1 MRKRILI
8 LGGTT
13 EARECGELLAHRS
26 DFDVTLSLAGRTA
39 SPAAQPVPV
48 RRGGFGGIV
57 GLVSYLREHQIDA
70 VIDATHPFA
79 ATMSA
84 HAWSAAVQTDTPLI
98 AIRRPAWS
106 PEAGDRWTEVHD
118 AKEAVRALAPAAQ
131 NVFLALGRQEIAEFA
146 HAPQHRYL
154 IRSVDAVDPPLDVPY
169 ARYILA
175 RGPFEE
181 DEERKLLVANTID
194 VLVAKNSGG
203 AAAYGKIVAA
213 RKLGI
218 SVILFR
224 RPPELPVP
232 NVSTATE
239 TVAWLDHVLGP
250 AADERGV

>member
-1 MRKRILI
+1 
-8 LGGTT
+8 
-13 EARECGELLAHRS
+13 
-26 DFDVTLSLAGRTA
+26 V
-39 SPAAQPVPV
+39 
-48 RRGGFGGIV
+48 
-57 GLVSYLREHQIDA
+57 
-70 VIDATHPFA
+70 
-79 ATMSA
+79 
-84 HAWSAAVQTDTPLI
+84 HAWSAAAHTDMPLI

-106 PEAGDRWTEVHD
+106 AEEGDRWTEVLD
-118 AKEAVRALAPAAQ
+118 AKEAVRALAPTPR

-154 IRSVDAVDPPLDVPY
+154 IRSVDAVDPPLDVPH

-181 DEERKLLVANTID
+181 DEERKLLVANTIE

-218 SVILFR
+218 PVILFR
-224 RPPELPVP
+224 RPPELSVP
-232 NVSTATE
+232 SVSTAAE
-239 TVAWLDHVLGP
+239 AVAWLDHVLGP